1 MLTRAA
7 GRHVHAGVHAYRG
20 LRLQPSV
27 SVIVHPLFR
36 QGLSLALSSP
46 IWLVWLAGLF
56 PGFRDSASQVLGLQT
71 GCPPRC
77 YEPSKLRSTAYSGIQ
92 LYWLGQLPQL
102 PATCFACS
110 HSSCYLV
117 HDRQVKMYLYC
128 SELLWMTSFFTYTL
142 THSQAL
148 FNVDKY

>member
-20 LRLQPSV
+20 LRLQLSV

-102 PATCFACS
+102 HALPAVIAPAT
-110 HSSCYLV
+110 
-117 HDRQVKMYLYC
+117 
-128 SELLWMTSFFTYTL
+128 WYTIGR
-142 THSQAL
+142 
-148 FNVDKY
+148 